1 MNKTKD
7 KIMIEES
14 VYQNY
19 LSALLAGRRSECHD
33 IVQKLLAAPIDIKE
47 LYGKLFQR
55 SMYRVGELWENNRIT
70 VANEHLATSITES
83 LLNLAYPSI
92 FATERIGKKAVISC
106 SANEFHQVGGKM
118 VADILELNGWDGYF
132 LGANTPPEDMLQYLQ
147 EVKPDL
153 VGLSLSILSNIA
165 NLQRCIDV
173 VKTDFPN
180 MDLLIGGQAFR
191 WGGTDTIKRYSGT
204 EYIPSLVEL
213 EKQIK
218 GI

>member
-1 MNKTKD
+1 
-7 KIMIEES
+7 MIEES

-33 IVQKLLAAPIDIKE
+33 IVHKLLAAPINIKE

-55 SMYRVGELWENNRIT
+55 SMYQVGELWENNRIT